1 MTEAEAREHGIP
13 IMSEPPPT
21 TRCRYCGK
29 ELPPEGIVLCGSLLF
44 WNPNPPECD
53 CPEAIINRE
62 TTAREQREKQ
72 EREAKEKRQREWNE
86 RISTLRDESGIKK
99 RFLERTF
106 SNYKRATREQ
116 VRCYAEAKRY
126 AENFPQ
132 HFSRGEGLY
141 IEGTNGT
148 GKTHLAVAIALELL
162 EKGTPVIFKTASDLL
177 ADIKKT
183 YDDGGEE
190 ESKVMSLFKT
200 VDLLIIDDLGK
211 ERCTDWSISLLFSL
225 INDRYEEMR
234 PTIITTNY
242 NADQLI
248 DALTPK
254 GYDNTKATA
263 IVSRLKEVSSV
274 ITMAWEDYRGGN

>member
-53 CPEAIINRE
+53 CPEAIISRE
-62 TTAREQREKQ
+62 TTAQ
-72 EREAKEKRQREWNE
+72 EKRQREWNE
-86 RISTLRDESGIKK
+86 RISTLLDESGIKK

-234 PTIITTNY
+234 P
-242 NADQLI
+242 
-248 DALTPK
+248 K